1 MRAQNET
8 SRERIITATIREIE
22 SHGITDFSI
31 RRVAAECGISCAAP
45 YKHFKNK
52 NTLILEVLRY
62 INRRWAEVQKEVL
75 LLHPG
80 DYRAMILDLCL
91 AHIRFL
97 CDNPGFQ
104 SVVLLN
110 DSSLD
115 ESQIREKGKISALS
129 SDIVQH
135 YCASVNMDEET
146 VKRKVYIIRSLMF
159 GAVILMKNGS
169 LENEEATYA
178 MIHDCINREFD
189 LP

>member
-1 MRAQNET
+1 MRVQNES

-31 RRVAAECGISCAAP
+31 RRVAAECDISCAAP

-62 INRRWAEVQKEVL
+62 INCRWAEVQKDVL

-91 AHIRFL
+91 AYIRFL
-97 CDNPGFQ
+97 SENPGFQ

-110 DSSLD
+110 DNSLD
-115 ESQIREKGKISALS
+115 EDQLREKGKISALS
-129 SDIVQH
+129 SDIIHH
-135 YCASVNMDEET
+135 YCTSVNMDEQTEN
-146 VKRKVYIIRSLMF
+146 RKVYIVRSLMF
-159 GAVILMKNGS
+159 GAVILLKNGS
-169 LENEEATYA
+169 LENNEDTYK

>member
-1 MRAQNET
+1 MRQPSET
-8 SRERIITATIREIE
+8 SRERIIKATIREIAD
-22 SHGITDFSI
+22 HGVADFSI
-31 RRVAAECGISCAAP
+31 RRVAAECGVSCAAP

-52 NTLILEVLRY
+52 NELILEVLRY

-91 AHIRFL
+91 AYIRFL
-97 CDNPGFQ
+97 CENPGFQ
-104 SVVLLN
+104 AIILLN

-115 ESQIREKGKISALS
+115 ASQIREKGKISVLS
-129 SDIVQH
+129 NDVVQH
-135 YCASVNMDEET
+135 YCASVNMPSE
-146 VKRKVYIIRSLMF
+146 VMQRKVYIIRSLLF

-169 LENEEATYA
+169 LENAEATYR
-178 MIHDCINREFD
+178 MIYECIDREFE

>member
-1 MRAQNET
+1 MRRPNEA
-8 SRERIITATIREIE
+8 SRERIIIATIREIE
-22 SHGITDFSI
+22 AHGITDFSI
-31 RRVAAECGISCAAP
+31 RRVAAECEVSCAAP

-62 INRRWAEVQKEVL
+62 INCRWAEVQKDVL

-91 AHIRFL
+91 ANIRFL
-97 CDNPGFQ
+97 CENPGFQ

-129 SDIVQH
+129 NDIVQH
-135 YCASVNMDEET
+135 YCASVKMDAET
-146 VKRKVYIIRSLMF
+146 VKRKMYIIRSLMF

-169 LENEEATYA
+169 LENCEETYK
-178 MIHDCINREFD
+178 MIYDCINREFD

>member
-1 MRAQNET
+1 MRLPSEA
-8 SRERIITATIREIE
+8 SRERIIVATIREIE
-22 SHGITDFSI
+22 VHGITDFSI
-31 RRVAAECGISCAAP
+31 RRVAAECEISCAAP

-52 NTLILEVLRY
+52 NDLILEVLRY
-62 INRRWAEVQKEVL
+62 INRRWSEVQKEVL

-91 AHIRFL
+91 AYVHFL

-104 SVVLLN
+104 SVIFLN

-115 ESQIREKGKISALS
+115 ESQIREKGKLTVLS

-135 YCASVNMDEET
+135 YCASVNMEPET
-146 VKRKVYIIRSLMF
+146 MKRKVYVIRSLMF

-169 LENEEATYA
+169 LENSEATYQ
-178 MIHDCINREFD
+178 MIYDCINREFD
-189 LP
+189 IP